1 MKFGVT
7 IPNWGPYADIRRL
20 AALAQDAESAGWD
33 GFFVWD
39 HVWYLDQPMCDPWV
53 ALGVIA
59 MQTSTI
65 RIGTMVTPIPRRR
78 VYKLSREVISIDQ
91 LSNGRMILGVG
102 IGSGRPHEYEFVG
115 EETSAKA
122 RGAMLDEAL
131 DLLMKLWSG
140 EYFKHEGDYYPMRGS
155 RGESG
160 EEIRHLPTPVNGH
173 IPIWVGGN
181 WPNKKPFRRAAK
193 WQGVTPIMIDL
204 PRNEMM
210 PVDAIREVVEFV
222 NGQREDDSPFEIVVS
237 GISNHLG
244 QDEGASLVAAYEEV
258 GTTWWLEKLDP
269 WAFGGD
275 EIDWPVERIVR
286 TVKQGPPE

>member
-1 MKFGVT
+1 MKFGLT
-7 IPNWGPYADIRRL
+7 IPNWGPFADIRRL

-39 HVWYLDQPMCDPWV
+39 HVWYLDQPMADPWV

-78 VYKLSREVISIDQ
+78 VYKLSREVVSIDQ

-115 EETSAKA
+115 EETSAKV

-140 EYFKHEGDYYPMRGS
+140 EYFKHEGEYYPMRGS
-155 RGESG
+155 KGESG
-160 EEIRHLPTPVNGH
+160 EEIRHLPTPVSGH
-173 IPIWVGGN
+173 IPIWVGGS

-193 WQGVTPIMIDL
+193 WQGAAPIMIDL

-210 PVDAIREVVEFV
+210 PVDAIHEVADFV
-222 NGQREDDSPFEIVVS
+222 NAVRGGEEPYDIVVS
-237 GISNHLG
+237 GISNHLAR
-244 QDEGASLVAAYEEV
+244 DEASTLAAAYEGV
-258 GTTWWLEKLDP
+258 GATWWLEKLDP
-269 WAFGGD
+269 WAFGGN
-275 EIDWPVERIVR
+275 EIDWPVERIVE
-286 TVKQGPPE
+286 TVRQVPPG